1 MSEAEKPLKRNSKQT
16 KQSCK
21 LLFAYTPGRETD
33 TEREGGCWWK
43 EMYVRNENLL
53 RWKLQIFNQTCF
65 YFQHQTI
72 PGNADGWSHVIS
84 VLNRPHCS
92 LSLQGS
98 NRIAHGFREFILT
111 ECRFSFEHAQL
122 ISQKTSFCLSP
133 FGIKIRKESRSGNK
147 TKHSRSLSNQ
157 PFWIFSSSASSDE
170 FYLNKCTD
178 GGIKLWFAV
187 KWWLRHWFA
196 SCCNGIIEQ
205 VSKQTPLLYIRD
217 RLSVC
222 SYSYSAVLCA
232 NSASVFILQRCCKS
246 RVCNENYMQQ

>member
-1 MSEAEKPLKRNSKQT
+1 MKTTNLQSNLFLFSTPNNSWK
-16 KQSCK
+16 CGW
-21 LLFAYTPGRETD
+21 LVPGLPQAL
-33 TEREGGCWWK
+33 G
-43 EMYVRNENLL
+43 VL
-53 RWKLQIFNQTCF
+53 
-65 YFQHQTI
+65 
-72 PGNADGWSHVIS
+72 IS
-84 VLNRPHCS
+84 VLNRPHWS

-122 ISQKTSFCLSP
+122 ISQKASFCLSP

-157 PFWIFSSSASSDE
+157 PFWIFSNSALSDE
-170 FYLNKCTD
+170 LYLNKCTD

-217 RLSVC
+217 RFSAC
-222 SYSYSAVLCA
+222 SYSYSQPVFSFFWDPVGQEYVMKIIC
-232 NSASVFILQRCCKS
+232 NSNIKCSVRMEQLD
-246 RVCNENYMQQ
+246 